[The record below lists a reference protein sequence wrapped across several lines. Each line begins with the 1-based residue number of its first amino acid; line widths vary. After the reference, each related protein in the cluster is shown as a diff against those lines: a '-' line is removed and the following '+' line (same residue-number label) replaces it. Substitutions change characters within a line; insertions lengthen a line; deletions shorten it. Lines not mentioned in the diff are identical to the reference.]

1 MKRTREAPHSSRQ
14 LEGILQK
21 RRLLDAKLLWYTTI
35 LRKVCVNAWPTRGRQ
50 LPLLHYSVIERK
62 ITFVGWGW
70 DLPCS
75 CLFLAIIIISLFVPW
90 HCVCLSPFL
99 PPLFG
104 SAPAASSSSVRPSVL
119 SPLHSSALFSS
130 SEKVG
135 SPHQQYKAR
144 ESWRM
149 HGTTNYDKGS
159 TV

>member
-104 SAPAASSSSVRPSVL
+104 SAPAASSSSVL
-119 SPLHSSALFSS
+119 SS
-130 SEKVG
+130 SFFRLV
-135 SPHQQYKAR
+135 QQLGK
-144 ESWRM
+144 S
-149 HGTTNYDKGS
+149 GVPTS
-159 TV
+159 TVQGQGELEDAWDDKL